1 MDVKSLPP
9 FLYIVYNIFV
19 VHSVMSLFHCH
30 CICFHLNV
38 YPTGPLLHENLDVQ
52 YIPHRQIRD
61 LSMNLCGKD
70 VSCITD
76 NGNIE

>member
-19 VHSVMSLFHCH
+19 IHSVMSLFHCH

-52 YIPHRQIRD
+52 YIPPSQIRD